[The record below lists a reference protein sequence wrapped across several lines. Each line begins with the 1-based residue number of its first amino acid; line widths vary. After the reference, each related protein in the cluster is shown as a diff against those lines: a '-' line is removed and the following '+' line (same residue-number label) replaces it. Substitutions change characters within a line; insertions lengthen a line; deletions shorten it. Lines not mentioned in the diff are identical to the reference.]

1 MTEARDET
9 TPVHLNNHHRNTLAA
24 LFAHPTSHNVRWV
37 DVVSLLG
44 ALGTVEDRHD
54 GKVKVTVGAGTAFFE
69 TPRDHNAGV
78 EQIVEL
84 RHLLGD
90 AGYAPER
97 D

>member
-1 MTEARDET
+1 MSDAREEPA
-9 TPVHLNNHHRNTLAA
+9 PVHLNNHHRNTLDA
-24 LFAHPTSHNVRWV
+24 LFQHPTSHNVRWA

-44 ALGTVEDRHD
+44 AVGQVEDRHE
-54 GKVKVTVGAGTAFFE
+54 GKVKVTVGTRSAFFE

-90 AGYAPER
+90 AGYAPQR

>member
-1 MTEARDET
+1 MSDAREGT
-9 TPVHLNNHHRNTLAA
+9 TPVHLNNHHRNTLDA
-24 LFAHPTSHNVRWV
+24 LFQHPTSHNVRWV
-37 DVVSLLG
+37 DVLSLLG
-44 ALGTVEDRHD
+44 AVGVVEERNE
-54 GKVKVTVGAGTAFFE
+54 GKVKVAVGTRTAFFE

-84 RHLLGD
+84 RHLLSD